1 MDEKLCLKWNDF
13 QENLV
18 SSFGSLKSDQDFTDV
33 TLACEDQQF
42 PAHKLVLSSCS
53 PFFRT
58 TLKKL
63 SKQLH
68 PVIFM
73 RGLKS
78 KHLEAVLDFIYK
90 GETNV
95 LQEDLEGVLL
105 LAEELQ
111 LKGLE
116 GGGAAEEE
124 LFKAAQTQNL
134 NMNSFAENVKET
146 RNIKDNKLDNMQTEV
161 YGAMVSTETKS
172 FSSKIAVSED
182 VERVVSEIISKQ
194 DNYWTCTMCQFKS
207 PKRGHLREHAETHIE
222 GLQYPCNNC
231 GKIMRSSGAFRQHI
245 RRYHKI
251 EL

>member
-1 MDEKLCLKWNDF
+1 MKWNDF

-90 GETNV
+90 GETSV
-95 LQEDLEGVLL
+95 LQEDLEGFLL

-124 LFKAAQTQNL
+124 SFKAAQTQNM

-146 RNIKDNKLDNMQTEV
+146 KNIKDNKLDNMQTEV

-182 VERVVSEIISKQ
+182 VERVISEIISKQ
-194 DNYWTCTMCQFKS
+194 DNYWTCTICQFKS
-207 PKRGHLREHAETHIE
+207 PARGHLREHAETHIE

-231 GKIMRSSGAFRQHI
+231 GKIMRSSAAYRVHLRKF
-245 RRYHKI
+245 HKDY
-251 EL
+251 

>member
-1 MDEKLCLKWNDF
+1 MKWNDF
-13 QENLV
+13 QENIV
-18 SSFGSLKSDQDFTDV
+18 SLFRSLKSDQDFTDV

-95 LQEDLEGVLL
+95 LQEDLEGFLL

-116 GGGAAEEE
+116 GGGAEEE
-124 LFKAAQTQNL
+124 SFKVAQTQNM
-134 NMNSFAENVKET
+134 NMNVKGT
-146 RNIKDNKLDNMQTEV
+146 RNIKDNKRSKLDNMTTEG

-194 DNYWTCTMCQFKS
+194 DNYWTCTICQFKS
-207 PKRGHLREHAETHIE
+207 PQRGHLREHAETHIE

-231 GKIMRSSGAFRQHI
+231 GKIMRSSGAFRKHI
-245 RRYHKI
+245 RRYHRI
-251 EL
+251 ES

>member
-1 MDEKLCLKWNDF
+1 MKWNDF
-13 QENLV
+13 QEDLV

-42 PAHKLVLSSCS
+42 PAHKLVLSTCS

-90 GETNV
+90 GETSV
-95 LQEDLEGVLL
+95 LQEDLEGFLL

-124 LFKAAQTQNL
+124 LFKAAQTQNM

-146 RNIKDNKLDNMQTEV
+146 RNINDKKLDNMQTEV

-194 DNYWTCTMCQFKS
+194 D
-207 PKRGHLREHAETHIE
+207 KR
-222 GLQYPCNNC
+222 
-231 GKIMRSSGAFRQHI
+231 
-245 RRYHKI
+245 
-251 EL
+251 